1 MVTKE
6 KLGFKQKAQS
16 KLLLN
21 EIRLL
26 KQNMEF
32 LPTQIP
38 EVILIRPRLFSD
50 ARGFF
55 LETYREDKFTQSGIV
70 ERFVQDNHSGS
81 VKGVLRGLHYQIHQ
95 PQGKLVRALA
105 GEIFDVAV
113 DIRRTSPTFG
123 KWYGANLS
131 AENKHQLW
139 IPKGFAHGFLALSD
153 WAEVAYK
160 ATDYYAPEWERC
172 IVWNDPTIGIE
183 WPVLEGADIAV
194 SAKDALGKEFEEAEV
209 FE

>member
-1 MVTKE
+1 
-6 KLGFKQKAQS
+6 
-16 KLLLN
+16 
-21 EIRLL
+21 
-26 KQNMEF
+26 MEF

-38 EVILIRPRLFSD
+38 DVILIRPKVFSD

-55 LETYREDKFTQSGIV
+55 LETYREDKFTQSGIDKRV
-70 ERFVQDNHSGS
+70 VQDNHSGS

-113 DIRRTSPTFG
+113 DVRRTSPTFG
-123 KWYGANLS
+123 KWCGEYLS
-131 AENKHQLW
+131 AENRHQLW
-139 IPKGFAHGFLALSD
+139 IPEGFAHGFLALSA
-153 WAEVAYK
+153 WVEVAYK

-172 IVWNDPTIGIE
+172 ILWNDPTIGIE
-183 WPVLEGADIAV
+183 WPALEGADIAV
-194 SAKDALGKEFEEAEV
+194 SAKDALGKVFEEAEV

>member
-6 KLGFKQKAQS
+6 KIGFKQKAQS